1 MKIGYAR
8 VSTGEQSTAMQL
20 DALAKDCEKVFQEV
34 VSGAAKD
41 RPQLAAAL
49 EFARPGDVL
58 VVWKLDRL
66 GRTSRRLVELVHQLR
81 DKGIEFQSL
90 TEGIDTTTSMGR
102 FFFTIMAALAEM
114 ELELIKE
121 RTRAGLAAARA
132 RGRKGGR
139 KALAPEKIKAIQTLA
154 ADRSNTPAFI
164 CKTLGIS
171 RATFYKY
178 GAPTAPE
185 GVKE

>member
-1 MKIGYAR
+1 MKIGYGR
-8 VSTGEQSTAMQL
+8 VSSDDQNLDLQL
-20 DALAKDCEKVFQEV
+20 DAFRVAGCEKVFQEKT
-34 VSGAAKD
+34 SGSAKD
-41 RPQLAAAL
+41 KPELAALL

-81 DKGIEFQSL
+81 DRGIEFQSI
-90 TEGIDTTTSMGR
+90 TEGIDTTTPMGR

-121 RTRAGLAAARA
+121 RTQAGLVASRA

-139 KALAPEKIKAIQTLA
+139 KPLEPEKVA
-154 ADRSNTPAFI
+154 ALRVLNSEKSNSPASI
-164 CKTLGIS
+164 CKTLKIS

-178 GAPTAPE
+178 ATQEKGESDA
-185 GVKE
+185 